1 MDALGEA
8 ASGFAGEVQSVLAD
22 VLPLECELLVMAEE
36 LNGRYVIRPRV
47 GGQGG
52 ANVPLHVGQVRV
64 GGLALF
70 FRCQWDHQGKYLAVE
85 ESQFALNWGA
95 IKDPLLRLHFRRD
108 PRSKP
113 ASHWH
118 VHAERG
124 AFSALLARSDVSNPH
139 SLADLHLPVGG
150 SRMRP
155 ALEDFLQ
162 FLIAECGIDGQ
173 DGWRARLAK
182 EREVWRRRQ
191 VAAIVRDAPDEVLRV
206 LRENGYDV
214 APPAGGEM
222 EPRPE
227 QLRRW

>member
-22 VLPLECELLVMAEE
+22 VLPLKCELLVVAEE
-36 LNGRYVIRPRV
+36 LNGRYVIRPNV

-70 FRCQWDHQGKYLAVE
+70 FRCQWDHKGKYLAVE
-85 ESQFALNWGA
+85 ESQFALNWGV

-108 PRSKP
+108 PRSTP

-162 FLIAECGIDGQ
+162 FLIVECGIKAQ
-173 DGWRARLAK
+173 DGGRDS
-182 EREVWRRRQ
+182 RRSVRSGDAVQ

-214 APPAGGEM
+214 EPPTGGEM